1 MATIINE
8 SENKRNTEKANAS
21 LATASNEMGVALAAS
36 LNEREKKA
44 LQTFGDDAIPFIK
57 LARVDKITDWT
68 LAAHLYNMG
77 LHDFKEPIN
86 GIKYKGLGEYAVA
99 IADMLG
105 VKMDGG
111 KASNYRKIHDVFIVT
126 DPADV
131 IAEYNEKNGYTESDI
146 GLYMTDERYM
156 NGLKNWAFNALILLT
171 RTGLKTPEL
180 ENFAINI
187 VLNHLDGMKIEE
199 VKELVKAEKERNK
212 SGGEKKKRQL
222 VEKLSDGDGENILDN
237 NGGDN
242 NGGDNNG
249 GDNSEEYTVTIDELS
264 QTISSINAAAII
276 EEKTVLNYV
285 LTPTDNGFT
294 VKVLYK

>member
-8 SENKRNTEKANAS
+8 SENKRNTEKANTS
-21 LATASNEMGVALAAS
+21 LAIASNEMSKALSAT
-36 LNEREKKA
+36 LNERESQA
-44 LQTFGDDAIPFIK
+44 LAMFGDDAIPFIK

-131 IAEYNEKNGYTESDI
+131 IAKFNEDNGYTEEMS

-212 SGGEKKKRQL
+212 TGGEKKKRQL
-222 VEKLSDGDGENILDN
+222 IEKLTDGDGENILDN
-237 NGGDN
+237 NDGDN
-242 NGGDNNG
+242 NGGDNT
-249 GDNSEEYTVTIDELS
+249 EELETTFDDISSTVTRIMATS
-264 QTISSINAAAII
+264 
-276 EEKTVLNYV
+276 EKPVSNIV
-285 LTPTDNGFT
+285 LTPTENGFT

>member
-8 SENKRNTEKANAS
+8 SENKRNTEKANTS
-21 LATASNEMGVALAAS
+21 LAIASNEMSKALSAT
-36 LNEREKKA
+36 LNERESQA
-44 LQTFGDDAIPFIK
+44 LAMFGDDAIPFIK
-57 LARVDKITDWT
+57 LARVDKITDWA

-131 IAEYNEKNGYTESDI
+131 IAKFNEDNGYTEEMS

-212 SGGEKKKRQL
+212 TGGEKKKRQL
-222 VEKLSDGDGENILDN
+222 VEKLTDGDGESILDN

-242 NGGDNNG
+242 NGGDNL
-249 GDNSEEYTVTIDELS
+249 EEYTVTIDELS

-285 LTPTDNGFT
+285 LTPTENGFT
-294 VKVLYK
+294 IKVLYK

>member
-21 LATASNEMGVALAAS
+21 LAIASNEMSSALAAS
-36 LNEREKKA
+36 LNERETKA

-131 IAEYNEKNGYTESDI
+131 IAKFNEDNGYSEEMT

-187 VLNHLDGMKIEE
+187 VLNHLDGMKIDD

-212 SGGEKKKRQL
+212 TGGEKKKRQL
-222 VEKLSDGDGENILDN
+222 VEKLTDGDGENILDN
-237 NGGDN
+237 GGDN
-242 NGGDNNG
+242 NGGGNNG
-249 GDNSEEYTVTIDELS
+249 GDNSEEYTVAIDELS

-285 LTPTDNGFT
+285 LTPTEKGFT

>member
-8 SENKRNTEKANAS
+8 SEKKRISDKVNTS
-21 LATASNEMGVALAAS
+21 LATASNEMSSALAAS
-36 LNEREKKA
+36 LNERETRA

-131 IAEYNEKNGYTESDI
+131 ISEYNEKNGYTEEMS
-146 GLYMTDERYM
+146 GLYMTDEMYM

-180 ENFAINI
+180 ENWAINI
-187 VLNHLDGMKIEE
+187 VLNHLDGMKIED

-212 SGGEKKKRQL
+212 TGGEKKKRQL
-222 VEKLSDGDGENILDN
+222 MEKLSDGDGENILDN
-237 NGGDN
+237 DSN
-242 NGGDNNG
+242 NGNNDSNNG
-249 GDNSEEYTVTIDELS
+249 NTEEIETTLDDISLTVTRIMATS
-264 QTISSINAAAII
+264 
-276 EEKTVLNYV
+276 EKPVVNIV

>member
-1 MATIINE
+1 MAIINE
-8 SENKRNTEKANAS
+8 SENRRNEEKAISS
-21 LATASNEMGVALAAS
+21 LATTSSALSNALSAT
-36 LNEREKKA
+36 LNERESKA
-44 LQTFGDDAIPFIK
+44 LATFGDDAIPFIK

-131 IAEYNEKNGYTESDI
+131 IDEYNEKNGYTEEMT
-146 GLYMTDERYM
+146 GLYMTDEMYM

-180 ENFAINI
+180 ENWAINI
-187 VLNHLDGMKIEE
+187 VLNHLDGMKIED

-222 VEKLSDGDGENILDN
+222 VEKLTDGDGENILDN
-237 NGGDN
+237 DGNNDNDNDNGN
-242 NGGDNNG
+242 T
-249 GDNSEEYTVTIDELS
+249 EELETTFDDISSTVTRIMATS
-264 QTISSINAAAII
+264 
-276 EEKTVLNYV
+276 EKPVVNIV